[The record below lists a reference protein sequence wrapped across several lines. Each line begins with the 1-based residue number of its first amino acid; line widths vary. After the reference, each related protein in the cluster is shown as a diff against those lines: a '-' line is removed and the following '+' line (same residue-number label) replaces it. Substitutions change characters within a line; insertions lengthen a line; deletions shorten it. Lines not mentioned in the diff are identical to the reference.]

1 MSETKKFRIGVMGIR
16 RGKTFFKMFR
26 DQFSETCAPAV
37 CENDETVIEEFKKEY
52 PDVAVYTDFD
62 EFINSGLDAV
72 MLANNFN
79 EHAKCAIVAMEKG
92 IAVLSETTA
101 APSLGEC
108 VDLVE
113 AQEKS
118 GAKYMLAANGLYF
131 PAVHAMKGELESGKY
146 GKILYAEAEYLH
158 GEDGAGS
165 KDAYDLDVNNL
176 HWRQTLPPVYYNM
189 HSLGPLMY
197 VTNSVPVKVSG
208 KGIQNKEY
216 LEERGFI
223 KDCTSGFIRAEMDN
237 GAIFNT
243 TGCSGHKPTSKWYR
257 INCQEGCLETV
268 RYEDSETTLVIKE
281 NVFSTLNK
289 REFWETS
296 GVVDKEDYKPG
307 SAEKTGHGG
316 VDYFVGYYFVKYL
329 KGEHEPF
336 LDIYR
341 SVALSAAGIL
351 AWYSALTDGRD
362 YDVPD
367 FKKKEDRDAVRG
379 DYRSPFAK
387 RLCDITL
394 PCRLADKDKFEGYKN
409 IR

>member
-1 MSETKKFRIGVMGIR
+1 MSEEKKFRIGVMGVK
-16 RGKTFFKMFR
+16 RGKTFFKMFHN
-26 DQFSETCAPAV
+26 QFPETCAPAV
-37 CENDETVIEEFKKEY
+37 CENDPKVIEEFKNEY
-52 PDVAVYTDFD
+52 PDVKVYTDFD
-62 EFINSGLDAV
+62 EFIDSGLDAV
-72 MLANNFN
+72 MLANNFH
-79 EHAKCAIVAMEKG
+79 EHASCAIKAMERG

-101 APSLGEC
+101 APTLGDC

-113 AQEKS
+113 TAERT
-118 GAKYMLAANGLYF
+118 GAKYMLAANCLYF
-131 PAVHAMKGELESGKY
+131 PAVHAMKGEIESGKY
-146 GKILYAEAEYLH
+146 GKVLYAEAEYLH

-165 KDAYDLDVNNL
+165 AHKYDVDENNL
-176 HWRQTLPPVYYNM
+176 HWRQTLPTVYYNM

-208 KGIQNKEY
+208 KGVQNKEFC
-216 LEERGFI
+216 EERGLI
-223 KDCTSGFIRAEMDN
+223 KDCTTGYIRAEMDN
-237 GAIFNT
+237 GAVFNT
-243 TGCSGHKPTSKWYR
+243 TGCSNITPTSKWYR

-281 NVFSTLNK
+281 SVFSTLNK

-296 GVVDKEDYKPG
+296 GVVDKEDYKSG

-316 VDYFVGYYFVKYL
+316 IDYFVGYYFVKYL

-336 LDIYR
+336 LDVYR

-394 PCRLADKDKFEGYKN
+394 PCRLSDKDKFEGYKN